1 MSKKKMSI
9 TILALICIICLIPIT
24 SSAAKTIKLEK
35 GSTYKLNIKK
45 GSTVKLSNK
54 KVLKVN
60 KKGKVTALKTGK
72 CTVKVINNKKKTV
85 YKIKVKVTASET
97 ANKRPTT
104 QNAND
109 IPDLNSIDISGK
121 TANKIPANQ
130 NANDVPGSNDID
142 ISGGITFAAQGEI
155 LKIQKK
161 DKQYSLVVF
170 ENKDDFICGYTEKPY
185 ADKKYV
191 IVKIKTSEISDGLD
205 VGTKAAVI
213 LFRIRA
219 ESMDYYVIFEGTAMN
234 ESNA

>member
-35 GSTYKLNIKK
+35 GSTYKLKIKK

-72 CTVKVINNKKKTV
+72 CTVKVVNNKKKVV
-85 YKIKVKVTASET
+85 YKIRVKVTASEK
-97 ANKRPTT
+97 ANKTPVA

-121 TANKIPANQ
+121 TANK

-191 IVKIKTSEISDGLD
+191 IVKIKTSEISEGLD

-213 LFRIRA
+213 LFRFRA
-219 ESMDYYVIFEGTAMN
+219 ESMDNYVIFEGTAMN

>member
-1 MSKKKMSI
+1 MKKQIIAFMLVLTMIASVCFWGNVATIDAKKTSIIKKKI
-9 TILALICIICLIPIT
+9 TMT
-24 SSAAKTIKLEK
+24 VGQKKVIK
-35 GSTYKLNIKK
+35 IKK
-45 GSTVKLSNK
+45 NAKIKWKSSNK

-60 KKGKVTALKTGK
+60 KKGKVTALKPGK
-72 CTVKVINNKKKTV
+72 CTVKVVNNKKKVV
-85 YKIKVKVTASET
+85 YKIKVKVTASEK
-97 ANKRPTT
+97 ANKTPVA

-109 IPDLNSIDISGK
+109 IPDLNSIDISSK
-121 TANKIPANQ
+121 PI
-130 NANDVPGSNDID
+130 
-142 ISGGITFAAQGEI
+142 GGITFAAQGEI

-213 LFRIRA
+213 LFRFRA
-219 ESMDYYVIFEGTAMN
+219 ESMDNYVIFEGTAMN